1 MYHVAYIEAIDLAIS
16 TIQDRFDQPGYA
28 CELAAQGYSWEDYSD
43 ELQCVCALYTELD
56 ASSLKMQLMNL
67 ATKFAGN
74 STTMLHE
81 ILDYLCGLSPDARSF
96 FKVCCVASLIIV
108 MPAPNAMSERSFS
121 TMKHIKSYLRSP
133 MKQSRFNHSMV
144 LNIYKE
150 ELDILDMVA
159 GLFEQ
164 GYV

>member
-1 MYHVAYIEAIDLAIS
+1 M
-16 TIQDRFDQPGYA
+16 
-28 CELAAQGYSWEDYSD
+28 
-43 ELQCVCALYTELD
+43 CALYTDLD

-108 MPAPNAMSERSFS
+108 MPATNAVSERSFS
-121 TMKHIKSYLRSP
+121 TMRRIKSYLRST
-133 MKQSRFNHSMV
+133 MKQSRLNHTMV
-144 LNIYKE
+144 LNIHKE

-159 GLFEQ
+159 VANELLVRMSIVINSLAGLFEQ